1 MYCGGPPCPQS
12 PWDRIGRYG
21 QFAQIETIVSTGTD
35 LFGGVGPSSLPP
47 RALWETGKHNWCM
60 CQDNTGILILRL
72 IPRRSWF
79 VAIVPGCA
87 SRAVCETACG
97 GNRRFEVRL
106 RRPPLGIRYRWM
118 CTTNL
123 LRQDFWNVAW
133 WNEIKWTIR
142 ICKDSLLRTVL
153 VHRRWTTFSA
163 SRVPEPPFGLGCV
176 KLVWKHHAP
185 TLQIRRR

>member
-1 MYCGGPPCPQS
+1 MWRSTPPAIPMRQ
-12 PWDRIGRYG
+12 DRIGRYG

-97 GNRRFEVRL
+97 GNRRFVCDGHHSVSVTGGCVPRTCYG
-106 RRPPLGIRYRWM
+106 RIFGTSYGGMKSNGQYVFARIRYYGP
-118 CTTNL
+118 
-123 LRQDFWNVAW
+123 
-133 WNEIKWTIR
+133 
-142 ICKDSLLRTVL
+142 S
-153 VHRRWTTFSA
+153 
-163 SRVPEPPFGLGCV
+163 
-176 KLVWKHHAP
+176 
-185 TLQIRRR
+185 